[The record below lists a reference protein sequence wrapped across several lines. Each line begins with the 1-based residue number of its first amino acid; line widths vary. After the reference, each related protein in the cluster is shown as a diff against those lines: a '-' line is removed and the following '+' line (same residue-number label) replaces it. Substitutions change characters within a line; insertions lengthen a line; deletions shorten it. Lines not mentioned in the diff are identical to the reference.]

1 MQSLW
6 FWKQWRKEY
15 QHIGYGI
22 AVLFFVA
29 VLFLWFSYFNGTH
42 AVIHWQ
48 KFHDQKT
55 IETVSHTFQVGNFE
69 FSIPIE
75 SYLTFEYFN
84 GSSLEPNTFALHAFV
99 FMLVLASIVLL
110 AVITTFERF
119 WYFVG
124 MGLFILFIASLQLD
138 VVHLFGFT
146 GRWTTIGTLLVY
158 VATSYYFNSFNT
170 AASFTLRLI
179 SLSLI
184 TVVLGILIYFFAGV
198 THPFL
203 HLAVT
208 SYVPAMIL
216 SAIFIIMVAHEIL
229 ASFIY
234 LTSQGSTSVKS
245 LRHFSIISLIYM
257 TNLLV
262 AYMHE
267 AGFIH
272 WNFLYINFYLLLTV
286 SAVLSLWGYRH
297 REPLYQ
303 NITRFNPFGAY
314 FLISLGIIT
323 FSTIGMLLGTANDP
337 ALKVIRDLIIFS
349 HISFGVIF
357 LVYILSNFVNMLND
371 DLNVFKVL
379 YNPNRM
385 PYNTYRFAGF
395 IAMLGFV
402 LYSNWHEYV
411 YHSASGFYNNLGDLY
426 QVIDKRGL
434 AEAYYQQ
441 GREYGFEN
449 HHSNYVIGHR
459 EGTKN
464 NLEQAHRHYRLA
476 NGKRPT
482 EFSFVNEGNLYLFEN
497 RYFEAIFSFKDAL
510 KKFPNSGPI
519 KNNVGYAY
527 TKLHLLDS
535 SALMFEQARNEPI
548 SKESAEINFLAFIGQ
563 EYIPV
568 KADSLVK
575 LFNSTSAGV
584 ISNALAVASLQK
596 QTFTSSVQPLANK
609 KLNLFSATLLNN
621 FLVNK
626 LEITD
631 TAFVNLAMAIASDS
645 VNADFSEA
653 IKVSIAHAYYHQN
666 NVGKAFQ
673 ILAELAYLSQSR
685 QGKYNYVMGLWAL
698 EQRNAELAAQLFNFA
713 VEYSYK
719 EARTYSAIAL
729 AEAHQLNEALVAA
742 DTLLK
747 SKNGNEKEIGQQL
760 KRTLTIQFSEI
771 LSQPD
776 IEKYRY
782 FRYRISAR
790 DSAIFNTLIPTFSDA
805 NLKTQA
811 ILEMAQRQFDFGNTK
826 TAIRYFILLE
836 GLRYTNPLLNER
848 VQHFELELLASRGQL
863 RLLSDKINEGIT
875 FDQTRS
881 LEKMLYTAMLSE
893 ISGDTTTA
901 TTHYEILSNAN
912 PFYEEG
918 IIAAA
923 RYFKKQ
929 SADPSKAYTILT
941 EALHVNKNSIRLLTA
956 YVAEAVRMGFDEY
969 AADAAIQLD
978 DIKKRR

>member
-1 MQSLW
+1 MQSPW
-6 FWKQWRKEY
+6 FWKKWHKEY
-15 QHIGYGI
+15 QLIGYT
-22 AVLFFVA
+22 AAFLFFCSVF
-29 VLFLWFSYFNGTH
+29 FLWFSYFKGAD

-55 IETVSHTFQVGNFE
+55 IETVSHTFQVGTFE
-69 FSIPIE
+69 FAIPIE
-75 SYLTFEYFN
+75 SYITFEYFN
-84 GSSLEPNTFALHAFV
+84 GSNLAPNTFAFHAFV
-99 FMLVLASIVLL
+99 LMLALASVVLL

-124 MGLFILFIASLQLD
+124 AGLFILFIASLRLE
-138 VVHLFGFT
+138 VLHLFGLI
-146 GRWTTIGTLLVY
+146 GQWTTIGTLIVY
-158 VATSYYFNSFNT
+158 VLVSFYFNAFFTS
-170 AASFTLRLI
+170 ASFTIRLI
-179 SLSLI
+179 TFLLI
-184 TVVLGILIYFFAGV
+184 TLTFGLLIYFFSGV
-198 THPFL
+198 AFPFF

-208 SYVPAMIL
+208 GYVPAMIL

-245 LRHFSIISLIYM
+245 LRHFSIISMIYM
-257 TNLLV
+257 TNLIM

-272 WNFLYINFYLLLTV
+272 WKFLYINFYLLLTV

-303 NITRFNPFGAY
+303 NITQFNPFGAY

-337 ALKVIRDLIIFS
+337 ALKVIRDFIIFS

-395 IAMLGFV
+395 IALLGFV

-464 NLEQAHRHYRLA
+464 NLEQAHRHYKLA

-482 EFSFVNEGNLYLFEN
+482 EFSVVNEGNLYLFEDRFFN
-497 RYFEAIFSFKDAL
+497 AIFSFRAAL
-510 KKFPNSGPI
+510 TTFPDSGPI
-519 KNNVGYAY
+519 KNNLGYAY
-527 TKLHLLDS
+527 TKIHLFDS
-535 SALMFEQARNEPI
+535 AMVMLEQARNQPV
-548 SKESAEINFLAFIGQ
+548 SKESAEINFLAYIGQ
-563 EYIPV
+563 EYVPV
-568 KADSLVK
+568 KADSIVK
-575 LFNSTSAGV
+575 LFNSSSTGV
-584 ISNALAVASLQK
+584 MSNALAVATLQK
-596 QTFTSSVQPLANK
+596 QSFTSATQPLADK
-609 KLNLFSATLLNN
+609 KLDLFSATLLNN
-621 FLVNK
+621 FIVNK
-626 LEITD
+626 LKTSDETFINQ
-631 TAFVNLAMAIASDS
+631 ALSIASDS
-645 VNADFSEA
+645 INADFSEA
-653 IKVSIAHAYYHQN
+653 IKVSLAHAFYHQQ
-666 NVGKAFQ
+666 NVNKAFQ
-673 ILAELAYLSQSR
+673 ILVELAYLSQSR
-685 QGKYNYVMGLWAL
+685 QGKYNYILGLWAL
-698 EQRNAELAAQLFNFA
+698 EQGNADLAVQCFDYA

-719 EARTYSAIAL
+719 EARIYSAIAL
-729 AEAHQLNEALVAA
+729 AEAHQQHEALIAA
-742 DTLLK
+742 DTLLQ
-747 SKNGNEKEIGQQL
+747 SKDSTEKEIGQQL
-760 KRTLTIQFSEI
+760 KRTLTAQLSEV
-771 LSQPD
+771 LNQPD
-776 IEKYRY
+776 AEKYRY
-782 FRYRISAR
+782 FRYRIGTR
-790 DSAIFNTLIPTFSDA
+790 DSIIFNRLLPTFADA
-805 NLKTQA
+805 NLKAQA
-811 ILEMAQRQFDFGNTK
+811 LLEMAQRQFDFGNTA
-826 TAIRYFILLE
+826 TAIRYFTQLD
-836 GLRYTNPLLNER
+836 GLRFTNPILNER
-848 VQHFELELLASRGQL
+848 IQHFELDLLASRGQL
-863 RLLSDKINEGIT
+863 RLLSSKINEGIT
-875 FDQTRS
+875 FDQSLS

-893 ISGDTTTA
+893 VSADTVTA
-901 TTHYEILSNAN
+901 KKNYHILSTAN

-918 IIAAA
+918 VIAAA
-923 RYFKKQ
+923 RYFK
-929 SADPSKAYTILT
+929 SHSSDPTKAYTILT
-941 EALHVNKNSIRLLTA
+941 EAVHVNMNSIRLLNA

-969 AADAAIQLD
+969 AADAAIQLE
-978 DIKKRR
+978 KLKERR